1 MKKLLSI
8 LVLGLLL
15 SSNFVFSENYKTGQ
29 EIEGQIVFSK
39 KMYELAANLTLIV
52 HFAFILFVVFG
63 ALLFFVAT
71 KIIFIHIPAFIWG
84 SYIEL
89 THSICPLTY
98 LENWFLHK
106 ANLTTYSEGFIQNYL
121 VPIVYPMNLTK
132 DLQICLGIV
141 LIVVNMIIYGFIIS
155 KLKKKF

>member
-1 MKKLLSI
+1 
-8 LVLGLLL
+8 
-15 SSNFVFSENYKTGQ
+15 
-29 EIEGQIVFSK
+29 
-39 KMYELAANLTLIV
+39 MYELSANLILFV
-52 HFAFILFVVFG
+52 HFIFILFVVFG
-63 ALLFFVAT
+63 ALLFFVST

-121 VPIVYPMNLTK
+121 VPIVYPVSLTK
-132 DLQICLGIV
+132 DLQIYLGIA
-141 LIVVNMIIYGFIIS
+141 LIVINIVIYVFIFN
-155 KLKKKF
+155 KLKKNFK

>member
-1 MKKLLSI
+1 
-8 LVLGLLL
+8 
-15 SSNFVFSENYKTGQ
+15 
-29 EIEGQIVFSK
+29 
-39 KMYELAANLTLIV
+39 MYEIAANLTLIV
-52 HFAFILFVVFG
+52 HFVFILFVVFG

-71 KIIFIHIPAFIWG
+71 KIVFIHIPAFIWG

-121 VPIVYPMNLTK
+121 VFIVYPTNLSK
-132 DLQICLGIV
+132 NLQIYLGIAI
-141 LIVVNMIIYGFIIS
+141 IVANMIIYGLIIS
-155 KLKKKF
+155 RLKKKY

>member
-1 MKKLLSI
+1 
-8 LVLGLLL
+8 
-15 SSNFVFSENYKTGQ
+15 
-29 EIEGQIVFSK
+29 
-39 KMYELAANLTLIV
+39 MYEMAANLTLIV

-71 KIIFIHIPAFIWG
+71 KIIFIHFPALIWG

-89 THSICPLTY
+89 TNSICPLTY

-121 VPIVYPMNLTK
+121 VPIVYPVSLTK
-132 DLQICLGIV
+132 DLQIYLGIAI
-141 LIVVNMIIYGFIIS
+141 IVINIVIYAFIFN
-155 KLKKKF
+155 KLKKNFK

>member
-1 MKKLLSI
+1 
-8 LVLGLLL
+8 
-15 SSNFVFSENYKTGQ
+15 
-29 EIEGQIVFSK
+29 
-39 KMYELAANLTLIV
+39 MYELAAKLTLIV

-71 KIIFIHIPAFIWG
+71 KIIFIHFPALIWG

-89 THSICPLTY
+89 TNSICPLTY

-121 VPIVYPMNLTK
+121 VPIVYPVSLTK
-132 DLQICLGIV
+132 DLQIYIGIA
-141 LIVVNMIIYGFIIS
+141 LIVINIVIYALIFS
-155 KLKKKF
+155 KLKKNFK

>member
-1 MKKLLSI
+1 
-8 LVLGLLL
+8 
-15 SSNFVFSENYKTGQ
+15 
-29 EIEGQIVFSK
+29 
-39 KMYELAANLTLIV
+39 MYELAANLTLIV

-71 KIIFIHIPAFIWG
+71 KIIFIHFPALIWG

-89 THSICPLTY
+89 NNSICPLTY

-121 VPIVYPMNLTK
+121 VPIVYPVSLTK
-132 DLQICLGIV
+132 DLQIYLGIA
-141 LIVVNMIIYGFIIS
+141 LIVINIVFYAFIFN
-155 KLKKKF
+155 KLKKNFK